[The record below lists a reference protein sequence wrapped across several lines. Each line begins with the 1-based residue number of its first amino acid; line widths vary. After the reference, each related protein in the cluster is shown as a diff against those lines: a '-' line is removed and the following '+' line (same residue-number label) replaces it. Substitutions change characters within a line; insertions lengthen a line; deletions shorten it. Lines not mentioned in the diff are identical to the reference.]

1 MQPSSPA
8 SQQRSERARR
18 AAERL
23 LTAAVPVV
31 VVGLGIAGGA
41 ADIIS
46 GYRVAS

>member
-1 MQPSSPA
+1 
-8 SQQRSERARR
+8 
-18 AAERL
+18 
-23 LTAAVPVV
+23 VPVV